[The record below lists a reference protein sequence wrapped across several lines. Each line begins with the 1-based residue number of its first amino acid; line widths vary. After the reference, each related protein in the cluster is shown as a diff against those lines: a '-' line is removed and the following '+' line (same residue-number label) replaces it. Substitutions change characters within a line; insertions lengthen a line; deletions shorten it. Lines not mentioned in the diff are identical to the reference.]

1 LDRIGDIVYELEKQ
15 ITPLKKQKEKAET
28 YLELKEKLTSI
39 EVNVLV
45 HEISEKITP
54 LVEEIRHCDNIQ
66 SRIDKIKIYELHQKL
81 KEERQKTEQQEKVK
95 SKNKYRGR

>member
-1 LDRIGDIVYELEKQ
+1 MFQKYKKRKIEAIRKLERTKENLDRIGDIVYELEKQ

-45 HEISEKITP
+45 HEISETNAS
-54 LVEEIRHCDNIQ
+54 LEELQRF
-66 SRIDKIKIYELHQKL
+66 
-81 KEERQKTEQQEKVK
+81 
-95 SKNKYRGR
+95 